1 MREGEGK
8 GEREDL
14 FSFVSYKGTN
24 TINEGSTLMT
34 QLPAKVSPSDTAT
47 LGIMAYTYEFWG
59 DADIQSIAMWKPQ
72 RTLSR

>member
-34 QLPAKVSPSDTAT
+34 QLPPQVSPSDTAT
-47 LGIMAYTYEFWG
+47 LGIMAYTY
-59 DADIQSIAMWKPQ
+59 
-72 RTLSR
+72 